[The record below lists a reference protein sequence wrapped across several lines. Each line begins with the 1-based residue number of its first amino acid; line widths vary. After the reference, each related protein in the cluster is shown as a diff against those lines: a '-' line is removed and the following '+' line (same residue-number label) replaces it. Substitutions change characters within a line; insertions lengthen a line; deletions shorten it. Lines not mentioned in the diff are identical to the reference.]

1 MQADWLDI
9 FKVAS
14 TLKGWLQE
22 GFGATGEAYLV
33 GPDHLVRSAPRAF
46 YENPDVYFA
55 ELKAV
60 GTESF
65 VATEGNP
72 AKATLE
78 IKLAVVK
85 HVIAIRLAED
95 QAAKAAAAKKLEK
108 EKLLAVLGRKQDAV
122 LENLTEAELLARIN
136 NL

>member
-1 MQADWLDI
+1 VTIFEKATREKFRYPSVKGLLTTEQLWELPLTAKSGFSLDD
-9 FKVAS
+9 VA
-14 TLKGWLQE
+14 K
-22 GFGATGEAYLV
+22 AV
-33 GPDHLVRSAPRAF
+33 
-46 YENPDVYFA
+46 NA
-55 ELKAV
+55 ELKAID
-60 GTESF
+60 TESF
-65 VATEGNP
+65 VATETNP

-78 IKLAVVK
+78 TKLEVVK

>member
-1 MQADWLDI
+1 VTIFETATREKFRYPSTKDLLTTEQLWELPLTARSGFSLDD
-9 FKVAS
+9 VAKAVN
-14 TLKGWLQE
+14 T
-22 GFGATGEAYLV
+22 
-33 GPDHLVRSAPRAF
+33 
-46 YENPDVYFA
+46 
-55 ELKAV
+55 ELKTID
-60 GTESF
+60 TESF
-65 VATEGNP
+65 VATETNP

-78 IKLAVVK
+78 TKLAVVK

-95 QAAKAAAAKKLEK
+95 RAAKAAAAKKLEK

>member
-1 MQADWLDI
+1 
-9 FKVAS
+9 VS
-14 TLKGWLQE
+14 TE
-22 GFGATGEAYLV
+22 T
-33 GPDHLVRSAPRAF
+33 
-46 YENPDVYFA
+46 
-55 ELKAV
+55 
-60 GTESF
+60 
-65 VATEGNP
+65 NP

-78 IKLAVVK
+78 TKLEVVK

-108 EKLLAVLGRKQDAV
+108 EKLLAVLDRKQDAV

>member
-1 MQADWLDI
+1 VTIFEKATQEKFRYPSTKGLLTTEQLWELPLTAKSGFSLDD
-9 FKVAS
+9 VA
-14 TLKGWLQE
+14 K
-22 GFGATGEAYLV
+22 AV
-33 GPDHLVRSAPRAF
+33 
-46 YENPDVYFA
+46 NA
-55 ELKAV
+55 ELKAIA
-60 GTESF
+60 TESF
-65 VATEGNP
+65 VATETNP

-78 IKLAVVK
+78 TKLEVVK

>member
-1 MQADWLDI
+1 MTIFEKATREKFRYPSVKGLLTTEQLWELPLTARSGFSLDD
-9 FKVAS
+9 VA
-14 TLKGWLQE
+14 K
-22 GFGATGEAYLV
+22 AV
-33 GPDHLVRSAPRAF
+33 
-46 YENPDVYFA
+46 NA

-60 GTESF
+60 DTESF
-65 VATEGNP
+65 VATESNP

-78 IKLAVVK
+78 TKLAVVK
-85 HVIAIRLAED
+85 HVIAVRLTED
-95 QAAKAAAAKKLEK
+95 QEAKAKAAKKLEK

>member
-1 MQADWLDI
+1 VTIFEKATQEKFRYPSTKGLLTTEQLWELPLTAKSGFSLDD
-9 FKVAS
+9 VA
-14 TLKGWLQE
+14 K
-22 GFGATGEAYLV
+22 AV
-33 GPDHLVRSAPRAF
+33 
-46 YENPDVYFA
+46 NA
-55 ELKAV
+55 ELKTI

-65 VATEGNP
+65 VATETNP

-78 IKLAVVK
+78 TKLAVVK

>member
-1 MQADWLDI
+1 VTIFEKATREKFRYPSVKGLLTTEQLWELPLTAKSVFSLDD
-9 FKVAS
+9 VA
-14 TLKGWLQE
+14 K
-22 GFGATGEAYLV
+22 AV
-33 GPDHLVRSAPRAF
+33 
-46 YENPDVYFA
+46 NA
-55 ELKAV
+55 ELKAID
-60 GTESF
+60 TESF
-65 VATEGNP
+65 VATETNP

-78 IKLAVVK
+78 TKLEVVK
-85 HVIAIRLAED
+85 HVIAIRLTED

>member
-1 MQADWLDI
+1 MTIFEKATQEKFRYPSTKGLLTTEQLWELPLTAKSGFSLDD
-9 FKVAS
+9 VA
-14 TLKGWLQE
+14 K
-22 GFGATGEAYLV
+22 AV
-33 GPDHLVRSAPRAF
+33 
-46 YENPDVYFA
+46 NA
-55 ELKAV
+55 ELKAIA
-60 GTESF
+60 TESF
-65 VATEGNP
+65 VATETNP
-72 AKATLE
+72 VKATLE
-78 IKLAVVK
+78 TKLEVVK

>member
-1 MQADWLDI
+1 MTIFEKATREKFRYPSAKGQLTTEQLWELPLTAKSGFSLDD
-9 FKVAS
+9 VA
-14 TLKGWLQE
+14 K
-22 GFGATGEAYLV
+22 AV
-33 GPDHLVRSAPRAF
+33 
-46 YENPDVYFA
+46 NA

-60 GTESF
+60 ATESF
-65 VATEGNP
+65 VATEANP

-78 IKLAVVK
+78 TKLEVVK
-85 HVIAIRLAED
+85 HVIAVRLAED

>member
-1 MQADWLDI
+1 MAKAVD
-9 FKVAS
+9 
-14 TLKGWLQE
+14 
-22 GFGATGEAYLV
+22 
-33 GPDHLVRSAPRAF
+33 
-46 YENPDVYFA
+46 A

-60 GTESF
+60 DTESF
-65 VATEGNP
+65 VATETNP

-78 IKLAVVK
+78 TKLEVVK

>member
-1 MQADWLDI
+1 MTIFEKATREKFRYPSTKGLLTTEQLWELPLTAKSGFSLDD
-9 FKVAS
+9 VA
-14 TLKGWLQE
+14 K
-22 GFGATGEAYLV
+22 AV
-33 GPDHLVRSAPRAF
+33 
-46 YENPDVYFA
+46 NA
-55 ELKAV
+55 ELQAID
-60 GTESF
+60 TESF
-65 VATEGNP
+65 VATETNP

-78 IKLAVVK
+78 TKLEVVK
-85 HVIAIRLAED
+85 HVIAIRLTED